1 MLSLIATLA
10 LAQSTPNPP
19 NPPQEITVPQQVR
32 SLPGSLDSVLVF
44 NSNSPELVQE
54 EGILLSTFPSRG
66 MQTPA
71 AHLNV
76 VFQGRFDVFAHHIA
90 KAKTPEDLRSLYLG
104 ILLHNP
110 GKQPVTVDILSAASY
125 LSQPDAPFVD
135 LPPAVNNPLGTV
147 YAGPGSRSTDD
158 ILRGWRQDI
167 FPPKIVIPPGESR
180 MVLNLPIP
188 VKTLNPPLN
197 GRSTLMRLWSSGPVY
212 AASLA
217 RFADQKPDGDE
228 QAPTLEEWQ
237 TLLQKG
243 NLAGPRDRPPT
254 PLDVKKGGFA
264 YGRVAGV
271 SQGSQWKT
279 QLVDNPQASLENWFL
294 SLPQPGQAFSYG
306 ISTLIRGTL
315 GTDQVQTA
323 KMVARYPDTAY
334 QAHGNY
340 SVEYNLTLPLRNTAD
355 QSRTVA
361 IVIETPLKEDKPAKG
376 LRFFQPPAKQVF
388 FRGTVRLR
396 YNDDQG
402 LPQTRYVHLVQRRGQ
417 QGEPLVL
424 LMMKPGDRRLVQV
437 DLLYPA
443 DSTPPQIL
451 TVRTLG
457 S

>member
-1 MLSLIATLA
+1 MLSFIAA
-10 LAQSTPNPP
+10 LTVAQATPEPP
-19 NPPQEITVPQQVR
+19 KPQEITVQQQVR
-32 SLPGSLDSVLVF
+32 PLPGKLDSVLVF
-44 NSNSPELVQE
+44 NSNSPEVVQE
-54 EGILLSTFPSRG
+54 EGILLSTFPPQGKR
-66 MQTPA
+66 TPS

-76 VFQGRFDVFAHHIA
+76 PFQGRFDLFAHHIA

-125 LSQPDAPFVD
+125 LSQPDAPFID
-135 LPPAVNNPLGTV
+135 LPPYVDNSAGAV

-158 ILRGWRQDI
+158 ILRGQRQDL
-167 FPPKIVIPPGESR
+167 FPPQIVIPPGESR
-180 MVLNLPIP
+180 MLLNLPIP

-197 GRSTLMRLWSSGPVY
+197 GRSTLIRLWSSGPVY

-217 RFADQKPDGDE
+217 KFADQKPDGSE

-237 TLLQKG
+237 TLLEKG
-243 NLAGPRDRPPT
+243 NLAGPRETPPT
-254 PLDVKKGGFA
+254 PLDVKKGAFA

-271 SQGSQWKT
+271 SRGSKWDT
-279 QLVDNPQASLENWFL
+279 QIVDDPNADLKDWYL
-294 SLPQPGQAFSYG
+294 TLPQPEQAFSYG

-323 KMVARYPDTAY
+323 PMVARYPDTAY

-340 SVEYNLTLPLRNTAD
+340 SVEYSLTLPLRNTTD
-355 QSRTVA
+355 QPRTVA
-361 IVIETPLKEDKPAKG
+361 IAIETPLKEDKPAKG

-424 LMMKPGDRRLVQV
+424 MNMKPGDRRLVQV

-443 DSTPPQIL
+443 DSTPPQVL
-451 TVRTLG
+451 TVRTVK
-457 S
+457 